1 MPLPIIFFHSPIC
14 IRVHPQGMAERLN
27 EFEIHFAS
35 IPIMAE
41 GVHII
46 MDIGQI
52 DVGWAR
58 EDICGV
64 VIVS

>member
-1 MPLPIIFFHSPIC
+1 
-14 IRVHPQGMAERLN
+14 MAERLN